1 MAVPLTASHLLAALE
16 DEGCRV
22 VEVPG
27 WRTRNRN
34 GIGAWGP
41 VHGTMT
47 HHTVTSGSAATVR
60 ILRDGYTQLPGPLA
74 LGGITKDGTVH
85 LIGYGRTNH
94 AGGGDPRVLARVIA
108 EDYGDRPPKPT
119 VGNRDGVDGNA
130 RFYGFECENLGDGN
144 DPWPA
149 VQLDAIERAN
159 AALCRAHGWSAKSAI
174 GHLEWSSDK
183 IDPRGFSMVTMRA
196 RIAERLTHP
205 VGWTRSTSTTPKEND
220 MQLDDEVPLGQWVMD
235 RWPDDK
241 GLQDGSILVRT
252 ALGSGYAHART
263 AATLARVAASNTEK
277 LLAAVREL
285 AAQGA
290 ARDAVL
296 ARLAEGGG
304 LSAAEIERAAQAG
317 ATAALDRLAI
327 ALAAEEE
334 G

>member
-60 ILRDGYTQLPGPLA
+60 ILRDGYAALPGPLC

-94 AGGGDPRVLARVIA
+94 AGGGDPRVLARVIS

-119 VGNRDGVDGNA
+119 VGNRHGVDGNA
-130 RFYGFECENLGDGN
+130 RFYGFECENLGDGE
-144 DPWPA
+144 DPWPD
-149 VQLDAIERAN
+149 VQLEAIERAN
-159 AALCRAHGWSAKSAI
+159 AALLRAHGWTAKSAI

-205 VGWTRSTSTTPKEND
+205 AGWTRGTTSTPPKEDGMSSAEEIYNAVWRRD
-220 MQLDDEVPLGQWVMD
+220 IVPVPADYAKKDTNPTWWAETMLRD
-235 RWPDDK
+235 TNAK
-241 GLQDGSILVRT
+241 VR
-252 ALGSGYAHART
+252 ALAG
-263 AATLARVAASNTEK
+263 
-277 LLAAVREL
+277 AVTEL

-296 ARLAEGGG
+296 AKLAEGGG
-304 LSAAEIERAAQAG
+304 LTAAEIEHAAQAG

-327 ALAAEEE
+327 ALAAHEED
-334 G
+334 